1 MMEIR
6 QLKYFT
12 AIVQSGSFTAAARS
26 LHIAQSALSISIK
39 KFEQQLGMRLL
50 KRDERKV
57 SMTDE
62 GKILYEYAQRILQ
75 QVDDAHLAMDELKGL
90 VKGEVRLGT
99 PSMTGSYFFP
109 EIVMA
114 FKSHYPN
121 LKMTVVEAGG
131 QSIRNMLLTGELD
144 IGVIL
149 NRDIP
154 EGLNVD
160 PLLTSQ
166 MVAVVSQH
174 HELADNSHICLDTFL
189 QHELVTFQPG
199 YYHREFIEQACL
211 AHDFH
216 AQISF
221 ETNLLPMILRIVKR
235 EYAIS
240 ALLELVTDQEPSV
253 RAIPF
258 DPPVPVHLALAWR
271 NDGYLSYANQA
282 FIQFVKDHVS

>member
-1 MMEIR
+1 MEIR
-6 QLKYFT
+6 QLKHFT
-12 AIVQSGSFTAAARS
+12 AIVQTGSFTAAAQS

-39 KFEQQLGMRLL
+39 KFEQQLGIRLL
-50 KRDERKV
+50 RRDERKV

-62 GKILYEYAQRILQ
+62 GKVLYDYALRILQ
-75 QVDDAHLAMDELKGL
+75 QVDDANLAMDELQGL

-131 QSIRNMLLTGELD
+131 QSIRKMLLAGELD

-154 EGLNVD
+154 EGLSVD

-166 MVAVVSQH
+166 MVAVVGEH
-174 HELADNSHICLDTFL
+174 HELAELSHMTLETFF

-199 YYHREFIEQACL
+199 YYHREFIEKACQE
-211 AHDFH
+211 HHFQ

-240 ALLELVTDQEPSV
+240 SLLKLVTDHEPSV

-258 DPPVPVHLALAWR
+258 EPPVPVHLALARR

-282 FIQFVKDHVS
+282 FIDFVKTYVS